1 MNFLVLLVICFLT
14 VIQSSQAGVSDAQRR
29 IIDNQL
35 FLLKE
40 GMLTEKEVF
49 KTYSVIDQMYIIYQ
63 AANRQNFIDEG
74 QSVNIMIHP
83 DMSVKEINNIYI
95 SAWKL
100 GLKSLYYQHSMNAAQ
115 KFNQKKDCASC
126 EA

>member
-40 GMLTEKEVF
+40 GMVSEKEVF
-49 KTYSVIDQMYIIYQ
+49 KKAKKFDDKGVFGIGSDEMTREEYKEYL
-63 AANRQNFIDEG
+63 REKNFT
-74 QSVNIMIHP
+74 IH
-83 DMSVKEINNIYI
+83 D
-95 SAWKL
+95 
-100 GLKSLYYQHSMNAAQ
+100 
-115 KFNQKKDCASC
+115 
-126 EA
+126 